1 MQTLGYGKARA
12 CSLPCLTMTLQ
23 AHVWNLNVHPL
34 PYPKGYE
41 ISPRKSQSVLEII
54 EPEDEVVDS
63 IHSGKC
69 ACTVNPP
76 RPATPSAGDLNPER
90 ENHLDSAEAYRQHI
104 FRSSAT
110 GTSDLVV
117 RVPG

>member
-1 MQTLGYGKARA
+1 
-12 CSLPCLTMTLQ
+12 MTLQ

-63 IHSGKC
+63 IHSGNVPVQSIHPGPQPHLQGIS
-69 ACTVNPP
+69 TQRERVIWIRL
-76 RPATPSAGDLNPER
+76 RPIDNT
-90 ENHLDSAEAYRQHI
+90 
-104 FRSSAT
+104 SSAPLPQAPVT
-110 GTSDLVV
+110 
-117 RVPG
+117 

>member
-1 MQTLGYGKARA
+1 MQFALPYYDLAGPCVELE
-12 CSLPCLTMTLQ
+12 CSST
-23 AHVWNLNVHPL
+23 A
-34 PYPKGYE
+34 YPKGYE

-54 EPEDEVVDS
+54 ELEDEVVDS